1 MESKKEEFEK
11 RKRNKINRYK
21 KLLEKIT
28 MPPIVAQKM
37 NEELQPKA
45 EDSENS
51 DLRICHE
58 RNFTEFMY
66 FEIPMAMKIKNER
79 ILKECLEK

>member
-1 MESKKEEFEK
+1 L
-11 RKRNKINRYK
+11 RNKINLYK

-28 MPPIVAQKM
+28 MPPIVDQKI

-45 EDSENS
+45 VDSENS

-58 RNFTEFMY
+58 RNLPEFI
-66 FEIPMAMKIKNER
+66 ETPMAMKIKNER